1 MKIIHI
7 CLSNYYID
15 GWNYQENCLVREHIR
30 TGHDVTVIAST
41 EVIGEDNHIKY
52 ISAGQYVGTEGEL
65 IIRLPYRKFLPHLL
79 GAKLRAHPGVR
90 RILDLIKPDA
100 ILFHGTCGWE
110 LITVSSYI
118 KQNKNCTF
126 YVDSHEDKHN
136 SARNFLSYW
145 FLHKIYYRLI
155 LQYSLIYIK
164 KILCYS
170 LESIDFCNSVYKISR
185 DRLEF
190 FPLGGFPLEDTEYKS
205 LRLLSRNR
213 WGASEDQ
220 IIIVQLGKLVRKKK
234 LLTSLQAFV
243 LNKNPQLRFYI
254 AGWVPPE
261 DMKEVASFI
270 GSDTR
275 IRYLGWLPSDELEKT
290 LCGAD
295 VFLQPAYQTVTTQMS
310 ICCRCAVIVEDV
322 LSHKPFVDGNG
333 WLVNPETQL
342 LEIFNQLEVSTVNNM
357 KIRSNQIGIDI
368 LDYKKMAQRVLS

>member
-7 CLSNYYID
+7 CLSNYSID

-41 EVIGEDNHIKY
+41 EVIGEDNRIKY
-52 ISAGQYVGTEGEL
+52 ISAGQYVGAEGEL
-65 IIRLPYRKFLPHLL
+65 VIRLPYRKFLTHLL
-79 GAKLRAHPGVR
+79 SAKLRAHPGVR

-110 LITVSSYI
+110 IITVSRYV
-118 KQNKNCTF
+118 KQNKNCNF

-145 FLHKIYYRLI
+145 LLHKTYYRFI
-155 LQYSLIYIK
+155 LKYSLIHIK

-170 LESIDFCNSVYKISR
+170 LESIEFCNSVYQISP

-190 FPLGGFPLEDTEYKS
+190 FPLGGFPLEDTEYNS
-205 LRLLSRNR
+205 LRFLSRNR

-243 LNKNPQLRFYI
+243 LNENPQLRFYI
-254 AGWVPPE
+254 AGWVPIE
-261 DMKEVASFI
+261 DMDEVNSFI
-270 GSDTR
+270 ASDAR
-275 IRYLGWLPSDELEKT
+275 IRYLGWLPSEELKKT

-322 LSHKPFVDGNG
+322 LSHKAFVDGNG

-357 KIRSNQIGIDI
+357 QIRSNQIGIDI